1 MRRESY
7 AGHSFIIAL
16 DLAAMA
22 YFIFKLFRMWDSERS
37 KDYTQGRSMLTTF
50 AVFAILLL
58 LITIG
63 TAVVVMMNF
72 KKGLA
77 PHIQTRKVPEED
89 GGKYGGGYVPDN
101 YPPGQAHP
109 LGAVPNRMTID

>member
-7 AGHSFIIAL
+7 AGHIFIIAL
-16 DLAAMA
+16 YLAAMA
-22 YFIFKLFRMWDSERS
+22 YFIFKLFRMWDSERAS
-37 KDYTQGRSMLTTF
+37 EYARGRSMLTTF

-58 LITIG
+58 VITIG
-63 TAVVVMMNF
+63 TAIVVMMNF

-77 PHIQTRKVPEED
+77 PHIQTRKVPEAES
-89 GGKYGGGYVPDN
+89 GKYGGSYAPDN
-101 YPPGQAHP
+101 YSPGQSHQ